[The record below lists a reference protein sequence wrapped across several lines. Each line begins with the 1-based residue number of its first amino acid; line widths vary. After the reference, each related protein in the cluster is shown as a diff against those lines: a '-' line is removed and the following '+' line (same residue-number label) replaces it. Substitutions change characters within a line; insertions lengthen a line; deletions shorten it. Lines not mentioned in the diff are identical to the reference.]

1 MTKKPII
8 LAITGASGAIYAIR
22 LLEVLLAAGYD
33 VHLTISASGRLVLEQ
48 ELDVSVDLDNF
59 QSDSLLLGGADSGD
73 SKLSMLRQFA
83 GISSEDSNV
92 LAFEVG
98 SPGKIHYH
106 HFEDYMAPIASGSF
120 LTSGMIICPCS
131 SGSLAGIVNSLS
143 ENLIHRAAHVHL
155 KERRKL
161 VLVPRETPLSSLQ
174 LDCMKRISEA
184 GAVVLP
190 VAPGFYHGV
199 KTIQDL
205 VDFIV
210 GRICDQFEIEH
221 TLIRRWGG

>member
-1 MTKKPII
+1 MNKKPII
-8 LAITGASGAIYAIR
+8 LAMTGASGSIYALR
-22 LLEVLLAAGYD
+22 LLEVLVAAGYD
-33 VHLTISASGRLVLEQ
+33 VHLTISSAGRLVIEQ
-48 ELDVSVDLDNF
+48 ELDISVDLDNF
-59 QSDSLLLGGADSGD
+59 QADDLLLGGADSAD
-73 SKLSMLRQFA
+73 SKLSMLRQSA

-92 LAFEVG
+92 LAHDFG
-98 SPGKIHYH
+98 SPGTIHYH
-106 HFEDYMAPIASGSF
+106 HYEDYMAPIASGSF
-120 LTSGMIICPCS
+120 LTAGMIICPCS

-161 VLVPRETPLSSLQ
+161 VVVPRETPLSSLQ
-174 LDCMKRISEA
+174 LDCMKRISDA

-190 VAPGFYHGV
+190 ASPGFYHGV

-205 VDFIV
+205 VDFVV
-210 GRICDQFEIEH
+210 GRVCDQFEIQH

>member
-8 LAITGASGAIYAIR
+8 LAITGASGAIYAVR

-33 VHLTISASGRLVLEQ
+33 VHLTISAAGRLVLEQ
-48 ELDVSVDLDNF
+48 ELDVSVDLDDF
-59 QSDSLLLGGADSGD
+59 QPNSLMLGGADAGD
-73 SKLSMLRQFA
+73 SKLSMLRQSA

-143 ENLIHRAAHVHL
+143 DNLIHRAAHVHL

-174 LDCMKRISEA
+174 LDCMARISDA

-190 VAPGFYHGV
+190 AAPGFYHGV

-205 VDFIV
+205 VDFVV

-221 TLIRRWGG
+221 TLVRRWGG

>member
-1 MTKKPII
+1 
-8 LAITGASGAIYAIR
+8 LGDG
-22 LLEVLLAAGYD
+22 
-33 VHLTISASGRLVLEQ
+33 
-48 ELDVSVDLDNF
+48 VDT
-59 QSDSLLLGGADSGD
+59 SD
-73 SKLSMLRQFA
+73 SKLSMLRQDA

-92 LAFEVG
+92 LAFDIG

-106 HFEDYMAPIASGSF
+106 HHEDYMAPIASGSF

-143 ENLIHRAAHVHL
+143 DNLIQRAALVHL
-155 KERRKL
+155 KEKRKL
-161 VLVPRETPLSSLQ
+161 VVVPRETPISSLQ
-174 LDCMKRISEA
+174 LDCMKRISDA
-184 GAVVLP
+184 GAIVLP
-190 VAPGFYHGV
+190 ASPGFYHGV

-221 TLIRRWGG
+221 TLIRRWGS

>member
-1 MTKKPII
+1 MKKPIVV
-8 LAITGASGAIYAIR
+8 AMTGASGSIYAVR
-22 LLEVLLAAGYD
+22 LLEVLIAAGYD
-33 VHLTISASGRLVLEQ
+33 VHLTISPAGKLVIDQ
-48 ELDVSVDLDNF
+48 ELDISVDLENF
-59 QSDSLLLGGADSGD
+59 QESSLLLGDGVDTSD
-73 SKLSMLRQFA
+73 SKLSMLRQDA

-92 LAFEVG
+92 LAFDIG

-106 HFEDYMAPIASGSF
+106 HHEDYMAPIASGSF

-143 ENLIHRAAHVHL
+143 DNLIQRAALVHL
-155 KERRKL
+155 KEKRKL
-161 VLVPRETPLSSLQ
+161 VVVPRETPISSLQ
-174 LDCMKRISEA
+174 LDCMKRISDA
-184 GAVVLP
+184 GAIVLP
-190 VAPGFYHGV
+190 ASPGFYHGV

-221 TLIRRWGG
+221 TLIRRWGS